1 MEALKM
7 EGPMDNWN
15 DSRLDELSRRMDGG
29 FTKVDERF
37 VRLEGEM
44 KAGFE
49 KTAMKEELR
58 EVKWSSR
65 ASWGKSMPGSDGST
79 SGSISS

>member
-1 MEALKM
+1 M

-15 DSRLDELSRRMDGG
+15 DGRLDELSRRMDGG

-37 VRLEGEM
+37 VQLEGEM

-49 KTAMKEELR
+49 KTATKEELR
-58 EVKWSSR
+58 EVKMELK
-65 ASWGKSMPGSDGST
+65 GELG
-79 SGSISS
+79 